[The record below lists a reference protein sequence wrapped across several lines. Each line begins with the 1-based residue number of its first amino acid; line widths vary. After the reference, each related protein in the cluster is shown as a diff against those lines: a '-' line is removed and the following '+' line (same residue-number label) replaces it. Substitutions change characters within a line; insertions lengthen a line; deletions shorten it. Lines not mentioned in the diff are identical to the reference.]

1 MMYQAFKNNG
11 NERNT
16 TIAQL
21 QPKMEK
27 PMAPHFGGSW
37 GWFTRLKD
45 TAKAPPTT

>member
-21 QPKMEK
+21 QPKMISQRRHVLGVVG
-27 PMAPHFGGSW
+27 AGS
-37 GWFTRLKD
+37 LD
-45 TAKAPPTT
+45 